1 MEIAVLKKKKKSRF
15 FSQVSVFKGNYN
27 INIWLSNF
35 YPSRLNVFSLQYKKP
50 LMRDSAWKTLSTNNS
65 AFLDATFKKEIVVLG
80 NLNKK
85 DDQKEKWLSDA
96 VQKIHLKTFASANS
110 QSNQFIF

>member
-1 MEIAVLKKKKKSRF
+1 
-15 FSQVSVFKGNYN
+15 
-27 INIWLSNF
+27 
-35 YPSRLNVFSLQYKKP
+35 
-50 LMRDSAWKTLSTNNS
+50 MRDSAWKTLSTNNS

-110 QSNQFIF
+110 QSNQFIFQRKEYDFRVRTKIRRERLQHKH